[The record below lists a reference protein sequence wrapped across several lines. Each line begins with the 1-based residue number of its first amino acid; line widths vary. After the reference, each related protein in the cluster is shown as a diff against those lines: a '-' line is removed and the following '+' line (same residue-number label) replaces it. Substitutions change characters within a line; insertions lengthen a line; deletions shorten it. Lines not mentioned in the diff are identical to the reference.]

1 MPRRIR
7 VVAAALVV
15 GALALAACGEFPFGG
30 ESEER
35 SMAAPAMAM
44 APEPPAAMAESVQSE
59 RMSRDTATAMG
70 MAAERAVVRVA
81 EAPAAPP
88 APAQQVVVQGSRGG
102 GDEAGGRR
110 V

>member
-7 VVAAALVV
+7 VVAAAFVV
-15 GALALAACGEFPFGG
+15 GALALAACGELPFGG
-30 ESEER
+30 DEESGER

-44 APEPPAAMAESVQSE
+44 TPEAPAAMAESVQSE

-81 EAPAAPP
+81 EAPAP
-88 APAQQVVVQGSRGG
+88 QVEVVSRSW
-102 GDEAGGRR
+102 
-110 V
+110 